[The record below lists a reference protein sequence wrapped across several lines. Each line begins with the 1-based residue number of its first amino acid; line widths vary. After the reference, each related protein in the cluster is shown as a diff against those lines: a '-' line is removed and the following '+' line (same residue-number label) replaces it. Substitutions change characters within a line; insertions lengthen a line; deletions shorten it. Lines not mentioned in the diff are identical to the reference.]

1 MIKERLEIKEA
12 EKMEDDGLR
21 KRNRRKQ
28 ENAKTG
34 RRKKTNWST
43 RKINRGNG
51 EERERRE

>member
-12 EKMEDDGLR
+12 EKMEDDGLK

-28 ENAKTG
+28 E
-34 RRKKTNWST
+34 RTNWST
-43 RKINRGNG
+43 RRINRGNG